1 MNKLSAMHAS
11 ARPAARSGSVYNP
24 VNGIFGW
31 LTIAVVCLMPL
42 AFGSFHPFMW
52 ALGATLI
59 GLCCLAYIVANQVA
73 GYEFRVPLSAI
84 AVPALLFAAF
94 CATLVIQVIPFGA
107 FSIPTPTDLGL
118 TAPQISVVPGTTIMA
133 LLAYLSYGMVF
144 WMMLQVGANDH
155 RRQTLFNAILLAIL
169 AYAAFG
175 LLTLQLN
182 DTLLGLPKWDYD
194 GSATGPFVNR
204 NSFATFL
211 AFGAVLT
218 VSNITALLRR
228 RLDRH
233 VDDGRVPFNTSM
245 LVLNGVA
252 YAFLAVTIIATQSR
266 MGLMVA
272 CLGSLIV
279 AIPAIPGS
287 QRVRRIAL
295 FAVLL
300 ATLLGIALTFYGTGL
315 MERLGSL
322 DHDAEVRGDL
332 YVQVLRLIAERPFIG
347 FGAGSFNLSFPLVH
361 TLPVSPDLVWSRA
374 HNSYLA
380 LWAEMGLIA
389 GSIPMLILAI
399 FGFRLLRALLG
410 GRGDAQASLVGLAI
424 LAVAAVHS
432 LVDFSLEIHGN
443 AMVFMAIFGLAF
455 SGAVS
460 AEKRKQ

>member
-1 MNKLSAMHAS
+1 MNKFSAMHAS
-11 ARPAARSGSVYNP
+11 ARPASRSGSVHNP

-31 LTIAVVCLMPL
+31 LTITIVCLMPL

-59 GLCCLAYIVANQVA
+59 GLCCLAYVITNHMA
-73 GYEFRVPLSAI
+73 GHAFRVPLATI
-84 AVPALLFAAF
+84 ALPAQLFAVF
-94 CATLVIQVIPFGA
+94 CAVLVLQVIPFGA
-107 FSIPTPTDLGL
+107 FAIPTPVDLGL
-118 TAPQISVVPGTTIMA
+118 AAPQISLVPGTTIMA
-133 LLAYLSYGMVF
+133 LFAYLSYGMVF
-144 WMMLQVGANDH
+144 WMMLQVGANDQ
-155 RRQTLFNAILLAIL
+155 RRQTLFNAILLAIV
-169 AYAAFG
+169 AYAALG

-182 DTLLGLPKWDYD
+182 DTLLGIPKWDYD

-218 VSNITALLRR
+218 VANITGLLKRR
-228 RLDRH
+228 QERH
-233 VDDGRVPFNTSM
+233 VDDGRVPFNSSM
-245 LVLNGVA
+245 LALNGVA

-266 MGLMVA
+266 MGLAVA
-272 CLGSLIV
+272 TLGSLIV

-287 QRVRRIAL
+287 ERIKRLAL
-295 FAVLL
+295 LALL
-300 ATLLGIALTFYGTGL
+300 IATLLIVALTFYGGGL

-332 YVQVLRLIAERPFIG
+332 YVQVLRLIADRPFIG

-374 HNSYLA
+374 HNSYLT

-389 GSIPMLILAI
+389 GSIPMLILGLL
-399 FGFRLLRALLG
+399 GFRMLRALLS
-410 GRGDAQASLVGLAI
+410 GRAETQANLVGLAI

-443 AMVFMAIFGLAF
+443 AMVFMAILGLAY
-455 SGAVS
+455 SSAAS
-460 AEKRKQ
+460 AETHK